1 MSLGFLIKKR
11 EDVSRLDVINAI
23 VSTIPEV
30 TFVNIDDPYMLLG
43 LKDKSLRGVVI
54 QENETEWEVMV
65 PSTASYSDYTL
76 FHSILKTMSSE
87 LDLPLLI
94 PQPLIESGF
103 DDDDFDA
110 FDDEDDEDDLDDDFD
125 DDLDQ
130 ARDFDDEEEDDFSS
144 EDDFGPEEE
153 DEIDDNSNDQL
164 VEIPFDDI
172 ESHFFYPGWERD
184 TVIRELGMLRAL
196 VCFSGT
202 SAISQGL
209 FHSFCIGPWLF
220 SQFGISVEPSSPESS
235 VDFGDI
241 STFAEMLRQSTP
253 DLADGILPMSVSFL
267 SNRIISLALSDD
279 EATRGLKLMDYLAR
293 MQWRYNGCEDTSSEM
308 RAINPELHPEI
319 IRGEFNPDDD
329 EDPTVYSKSISA
341 ISTERLQKGDFPLL
355 IAYADLAAISY
366 NDDADTQP
374 TVLIPFESLSNILE
388 GKRIDDMQFVI
399 ENPLDKRMADRIM
412 RIAPLFVPRDIFSTP
427 EWPGF
432 GYSDRQKTYV
442 LMWNPEISSVRM
454 EDFRKMVGEM
464 RTLRMNWSINE
475 HEEARIGDR
484 FYLVCCGG
492 KHQGM
497 VASGVL
503 NSNPYRGEDWSG
515 KGREVWYVDLTP
527 NVMIDPYSD
536 EAVSLDELT
545 ITMPDFNWHGGHSG
559 RLLSEEY
566 AKSVNT
572 LWRNN
577 ILSWI
582 NDVGHRGPEGYLK
595 VNIIFR

>member
-1 MSLGFLIKKR
+1 MSLGFLLKKR
-11 EDVSRLDVINAI
+11 EDTSRLDIINAI
-23 VSTIPEV
+23 VSTIPDV

-54 QENETEWEVMV
+54 QENEAEWEIMV
-65 PSTASYSDYTL
+65 PSSASYSDYDL
-76 FHSILKTMSSE
+76 FHSILRTMSTG
-87 LDLPLLI
+87 LGLPLLI
-94 PQPLIESGF
+94 PQALVEQEL

-110 FDDEDDEDDLDDDFD
+110 FDDDDDDDDFGS
-125 DDLDQ
+125 DLD
-130 ARDFDDEEEDDFSS
+130 RDIDYDDEED
-144 EDDFGPEEE
+144 DDFGQE
-153 DEIDDNSNDQL
+153 DDANESAGDYSNDRL
-164 VEIPFDDI
+164 VEIPFDEI

-209 FHSFCIGPWLF
+209 FHSFCVGPWLF
-220 SQFGISVEPSSPESS
+220 SQFGISVEPSSPESAADLS
-235 VDFGDI
+235 DI
-241 STFAEMLRQSTP
+241 SSFAEMLRQSTP
-253 DLADGILPMSVSFL
+253 DLGDGILPMSISFL
-267 SNRIISLALSDD
+267 SNRIISLTLSDD
-279 EATRGLKLMDYLAR
+279 EASRGLELMDYLAR
-293 MQWRYNGCEDTSSEM
+293 MQWRYNGCEDTSTEM
-308 RAINPELHPEI
+308 RAVNPEFHPEI
-319 IRGEFNPDDD
+319 TRGEFNPDDD

-341 ISTERLQKGDFPLL
+341 ISSRRLQEGDFPLL
-355 IAYADLAAISY
+355 VSYADLAAISY
-366 NDDADTQP
+366 HDGSDSQP
-374 TVLIPFESLSNILE
+374 TVLIPFDTLSNILE
-388 GKRIDDMQFVI
+388 SKRIDDMQFVI
-399 ENPLDKRMADRIM
+399 EEPVDKFIADRIV

-432 GYSDRQKTYV
+432 GYSDRQNTYI

-464 RTLRMNWSINE
+464 RTLRMNWSIYE
-475 HEEARIGDR
+475 REDARIGDR
-484 FYLVCCGG
+484 FFLVCCGG
-492 KHQGM
+492 RHQGM

-503 NSNPYRGEDWSG
+503 GSNPYRGEDWSG

-527 NVMIDPYSD
+527 NVMIDPHSD
-536 EAVSLDELT
+536 EAVSIDELT

-582 NDVGHRGPEGYLK
+582 NYVGQIGPEGYTT